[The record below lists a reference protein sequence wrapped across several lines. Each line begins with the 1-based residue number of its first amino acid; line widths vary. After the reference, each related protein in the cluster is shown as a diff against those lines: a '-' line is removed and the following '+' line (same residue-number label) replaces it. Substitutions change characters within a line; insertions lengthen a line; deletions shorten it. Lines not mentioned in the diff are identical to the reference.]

1 MTQKE
6 QFEKELSRIT
16 DIFFGARENFDYCYY
31 LHKPKSRYE
40 AEYLHVDRDLQFI
53 RHSLWR
59 MCIIEL
65 TQLFSN
71 RENDKFNLLK
81 FLSKLLP
88 TGHYRRLAVN
98 QEKIY
103 EWQTMIYSQNHVI
116 NNIIILRDKIYAH
129 TDPDKDQYKQIE
141 VYFRDIVS
149 LLEIVASIITDLHSS
164 VLKRTLLLRNPVFD
178 RNNFTLV
185 RILAEERDRR
195 VSEIKN
201 LIKPHGG

>member
-1 MTQKE
+1 MTKKE

-31 LHKPKSRYE
+31 LHKPKSKYE
-40 AEYLHVDRDLQFI
+40 AEYLNVNRDLQFI

-59 MCIIEL
+59 LCIIEL

-71 RENDKFNLLK
+71 RENDKFNLQK

-88 TGHYRRLAVN
+88 SGHYRHLVVN

-116 NNIIILRDKIYAH
+116 NNIITLRDK
-129 TDPDKDQYKQIE
+129 
-141 VYFRDIVS
+141 
-149 LLEIVASIITDLHSS
+149 
-164 VLKRTLLLRNPVFD
+164 
-178 RNNFTLV
+178 
-185 RILAEERDRR
+185 
-195 VSEIKN
+195 N
-201 LIKPHGG
+201 LCTY